1 MTITGKKRKRV
12 IAAFFFAL
20 LVVQDFYPAAAY
32 ALTSGPSQPEMQKF
46 SPAGADN
53 LVDLFTGRFKYD
65 IPLMEVGGYPL
76 NLTYHSGEGIED
88 EASWVGVGW
97 SLNPGAVNR
106 NMRGIPDDFTGD
118 DATNDPQDVIQT
130 VQHRKE
136 MDRVGGKLK
145 LKGALLGWTFGDPS
159 LGLEVYKDNYY
170 GIGAALS
177 ASLDFSIAQA
187 GSTALTAG
195 LQMTTDNRNGVTVE
209 PSLSLSDNYDIGKEN
224 NNTTLTGSL
233 TYNTRSGLE
242 SVNLGSS
249 FNSSKQMYNVDASDA
264 GKVSGTFNIGSWT
277 NDYSHTYVP
286 FLGSNSSVSS
296 TTFSFDVGPQAGI
309 LYAGIGG
316 EGYVTKETNTEPQST
331 IPAYGYM
338 HYSSG
343 TRNQS
348 AMLDFNREKDGPYID
363 NAPAIPIPVATEDY
377 FEATSQTGAEQF
389 RPVYNGNYIVWD
401 RTFSKKTTSFTGG
414 LTFGGGDIF
423 IAGAQLSMTNGD
435 AVTQKWS
442 TGNYLSFVN
451 PSSPSPDPNVENVYF
466 KRAGEQT
473 LLDKNYYDAMW
484 DATTQKVAVTA
495 GGAGVFADNVF
506 KSFNGVTPIPVIPI
520 IRQTRDIR
528 STNFSFLTAAQATLY
543 GLDKTIAGFPR
554 VDVDQ
559 LTTNRVGMV
568 HKPHHISEITVTE
581 KDGKRRVYGIP
592 VYSTDREEVSMNVN
606 GPAPSKV
613 VTSPFQI
620 ARRNG
625 LVAYTNGQDNTA
637 NNGQGRD
644 NIYTRKIIPPYA
656 TAYLLTGILSPD
668 YVDRT
673 GDGITDDDRGTA
685 IKFSYQRTTNNYH
698 WRAPYDAGMANY
710 SEGFQSDQ
718 GDDKGNYVFG
728 TKELWYLNTV
738 TSKTEV
744 AVFYLNPSTAPRQ
757 DGLGVLGENGGQ
769 NTGDVV
775 QELDSIRLFST
786 ADLAKNGVNAVPIKV
801 AHFQYDYSLVP
812 GVPNNSTGGGKLT
825 LRKLWFTFGNSS
837 RGQTNPYQ
845 FSYDMRLIA
854 SIPGLPSN
862 PNQSSQEKNDQYT
875 QRQTDRWGTYRQ
887 SWFTTPSQVFNNSE
901 FPYSIQTSTQDTYDQ
916 RLLADRFASKWQLN
930 SINTP
935 TGGIITVNYESDD
948 YSYVQDQKAM
958 MMCQVAGVGS
968 TGSAS
973 GLPGASLIYVHV
985 PVAVTSSN
993 AFVTTYL
1000 TQSNGVPFDNFS
1012 YKMNVDLDGKGH
1024 NEYVYGYAGVPSN
1037 PTCVE
1042 GKLSDGATPDP
1053 YTWGIPVVFQSG
1065 VNPIALQSWQLIQTD
1080 LPQFAYP
1087 NYDNSNATGLLGNV
1101 AAAVRS
1107 IVQAFVNLRELFLS
1121 FNTIAKNSGYANT
1134 VDLSHSLVRLNY
1146 PVGLPNGINPSHMT
1160 YGKLGGGARV
1170 QSIELNDGWNGMS
1183 GAGKT
1188 VAYGITYD
1196 YTTVDD
1202 QGNKISSGVA
1212 SYEPEI
1218 GNEEN
1223 PFHQPVDYTQRVTW
1237 GSDRY
1242 HFMEKPFGES
1252 YFPAASVGYSQVTA
1266 TPYGV
1271 EVGVNN
1277 QHVGTPQTS
1286 TGYTVSQFYTAKD
1299 FPTQVDYI
1307 PLEQD
1312 TYDYDLTLLLFA
1324 ARYTNRVVTTQGFK
1338 VILNDMHGK
1347 QKAVETYDSN
1357 GSLISSVEYFYNVN
1371 DPNVQQKTLNNTVPA
1386 MDVNGNIQPALIGTD
1401 PELITDLRES
1411 SSSTTGH
1418 SVGVYPGG
1426 TEFFLPFPFAGFNYN
1441 ENGSNR
1447 GFNSASTIKII
1458 RQYGLVQE
1466 VRTMQN
1472 GSTLTADN
1480 LLWDG
1485 QTGDVLLTRHQN
1497 EFNDYTYTL
1506 NYPAFRA
1513 YDGMSSAYQTTGTI
1527 FSGFRSDVNGVV
1539 TASNTVSNGTL
1550 SNTGTYTGYLS
1561 PGDEL
1566 VGIDPGVNVHGWIIQ
1581 PGDGTS
1587 RFIDA
1592 TGNFINFGTPGSFM
1606 VVRPGRRNV
1615 LDASAGS
1622 VVTMVNPLI
1631 QGPNGYIL
1639 QAGVDEKVL
1648 DAKAVSYKDEWGLPV
1663 PDYLSA
1669 TQTGSPTVTPP
1680 TSCSTI
1686 ANAVHVNSVSP
1697 DEYVPPRTCP
1707 LDLIVSTVSTGA
1719 NSCGLP
1725 QTLFEA
1731 TAARGGVGVTAP
1743 VTRSYIDFGPAP
1755 LVNLPPGAIVSSVTL
1770 TLTAA
1775 SDINTTINN
1784 TYGTGNAAWLRRVTQ
1799 QLPCTSVAWA
1809 AQPTTTANYEVG
1821 LVQSTS
1827 TNQNYANIDI
1837 TQMYNDWLA
1846 QRDNPDFGI
1855 MIMLQTELTGLP
1867 IGMIFDGP
1875 SGGTPP
1881 LITVNY
1887 YIPGQ
1892 CTDPVNY
1899 LFNPYYNDVKGNWRP
1914 YYSYAYQVNRV
1925 QAPANNS
1932 QNGGTDIRH
1941 SGYYSSYTPFWMNT
1955 NYSGTRTPA
1964 STNPTLLPIAPVPG
1978 LPGSVAD
1985 LRWVWGTQS
1994 IYYDEKGNEIESVD
2008 ALGRYSAVLFG
2019 YQQSLATGV
2028 ARNARHNEIAFD
2040 GFEDYYFSLPTTTT
2054 GVPCPLNR
2062 HFNLGL
2068 TLQGT
2073 SYCDGTGAN
2082 CIVSYP
2088 APTHTGNYSLQLGG
2102 GTFTISAQG
2111 GSPSPPSKWVGYD
2124 ANGHAIL
2131 LANELAKGFSP
2142 ILGQPYLLSFWVY
2155 DGDLQHNVINGLT
2168 MTVNNANVDLT
2179 KAVPLVE
2186 GWKQVNYQFTAGS
2199 NFTMQLQGGGNIY
2212 IDDLRVLPF
2221 NGEMKTFVYDDQ
2233 SLRLMGQLDENNFG
2247 ILYEYDEEGT
2257 PIRIKKET
2265 ERGMMTV
2272 KESRQSFR
2280 TQN

>member
-1 MTITGKKRKRV
+1 MTGRNRKKV
-12 IAAFFFAL
+12 IAAFFFSL

-53 LVDLFTGRFKYD
+53 MVDLFTGRFKYD
-65 IPLMEVGGYPL
+65 IPLMDVGGYPL

-118 DATNDPQDVIQT
+118 NALKDPADVIQT

-145 LKGALLGWTFGDPS
+145 VKGALLGWTFGSPS

-177 ASLDFSIAQA
+177 ASLDYSIAQA

-195 LQMTTDNRNGVTVE
+195 LDMTTDSRNGVTVE
-209 PSLSLSDNYDIGKEN
+209 PSLSLEDKYDIEKEN
-224 NNTTLTGSL
+224 NNLTLSGSFS
-233 TYNTRSGLE
+233 YNTRSGLE
-242 SVNLGSS
+242 SVNLGTS
-249 FNSSKQMYNVDASDA
+249 FNSSKQLHNVDASDA
-264 GKVSGTFNIGSWT
+264 GKVSGKFYVDSWT

-286 FLGSNSSVSS
+286 FLGSNSTVAS
-296 TTFSFDVGPQAGI
+296 TTFSFDIGPQAGI
-309 LYAGIGG
+309 VYGGIGG
-316 EGYVTKETNTEPQST
+316 EGYITKETNTEPQST
-331 IPAYGYM
+331 IPAYGYL
-338 HYSSG
+338 HYTSG
-343 TRNQS
+343 IKNKG

-363 NAPAIPIPVATEDY
+363 NAPAIPVPVATQDY

-389 RPVYNGNYIVWD
+389 RPFYNGNYIVWD
-401 RTFSKKTTSFTGG
+401 RPFSKKTNSFAAG
-414 LTFGGGDIF
+414 LTIGGGDIF
-423 IAGAQLSMTNGD
+423 ITGGQLSMTNGD
-435 AVTQKWS
+435 AITQKWS
-442 TGNYLSFVN
+442 TGNYIPFVN

-466 KRAGEQT
+466 KRVGEQT
-473 LLDKNYYDAMW
+473 LLDKHYYDAMW
-484 DATTQKVAVTA
+484 DATTQKVAVFSSA
-495 GGAGVFADNVF
+495 IGAQTNNVF
-506 KSFNGVTPIPVIPI
+506 KSFNGVTPVPVVPI
-520 IRQTRDIR
+520 IRQTRDMR
-528 STNFSFLTAAQATLY
+528 STNFSFLTAAQATQY
-543 GLDKTIAGFPR
+543 GLDKTIAGLPR
-554 VDVDQ
+554 VDINQ
-559 LTTNRVGMV
+559 LVTNPVGMV

-592 VYSTDREEVSMNVN
+592 VYSTDREEVSMSVN
-606 GPAPSKV
+606 GPVPSKV
-613 VTSPFQI
+613 TTSPFQI

-625 LVAYTNGQDNTA
+625 LVTYTNGQDNTA
-637 NNGQGRD
+637 NNVQGRD

-656 TAYLLTGILSPD
+656 TGYLLTGILSPD

-673 GDGITDDDRGTA
+673 GDGITDDDLGTA
-685 IKFSYQRTTNNYH
+685 IKFSYQRTTDHYH

-718 GDDKGNYVFG
+718 GDDKGNYIFG
-728 TKELWYLNTV
+728 TKELWYLNSV

-744 AVFYLNPSTAPRQ
+744 AVFYVNPSSAPRQ

-769 NTGDVV
+769 NSGDVV

-801 AHFQYDYSLVP
+801 VHFQYDYSLVP
-812 GVPNNSTGGGKLT
+812 GVPNNSSGGGKLT
-825 LRKLWFTFGNSS
+825 LRKVWFTFGNSS

-845 FSYDMRLIA
+845 FSYDMRLIS

-862 PNQSSQEKNDQYT
+862 ANQSSQEKNDQYT

-887 SWFTTPSQVFNNSE
+887 SYFTTPSQVFNNSE
-901 FPYSIQTSTQDTYDQ
+901 FPYSIQTSAQDTYDQ

-930 SINTP
+930 SIATP

-968 TGSAS
+968 TGNAS

-985 PVAVTSSN
+985 PVAVTSSD
-993 AFVTTYL
+993 AFVKTYL
-1000 TQSNGVPFDNFS
+1000 TQSNGVTFDNFY
-1012 YKMNVDLDGKGH
+1012 YKMNVDLDAKGH
-1024 NEYVYGYAGVPSN
+1024 NEYVLGYAGVPSS

-1042 GKLSDGATPDP
+1042 GKLSDGSTPDP
-1053 YTWGIPVVFQSG
+1053 YTWGIPVIQQNG

-1087 NYDNSNATGLLGNV
+1087 NYDNSSASGLLGDV

-1107 IVQAFVNLRELFLS
+1107 IVQAFINLRELFLS

-1170 QSIELNDGWNGMS
+1170 QSIELNDNWKGMS

-1188 VAYGITYD
+1188 VAYGIQFD
-1196 YTTVDD
+1196 YTTSDD

-1223 PFHQPVDYTQRVTW
+1223 PFRQPVDYTQRVTW

-1271 EVGVNN
+1271 EVDDNN
-1277 QHVGTPQTS
+1277 QHVGTPQTG
-1286 TGYTVSQFYTAKD
+1286 TGYSVSQFYTAKD
-1299 FPTQVDYI
+1299 FPTQADFI

-1324 ARYTNRVVTTQGFK
+1324 ARYTNRVATTQGFK
-1338 VILNDMHGK
+1338 IVLNDMHGK
-1347 QKAVETYDSN
+1347 QKAVKTYDNS
-1357 GSLISSVEYFYNVN
+1357 GSLIASVEYFYNVS

-1386 MDVNGNIQPALIGTD
+1386 MDANGNIQTALIGTD
-1401 PELITDLRES
+1401 PELVTDLRES

-1426 TEFFLPFPFAGFNYN
+1426 TVFFLPFPFAGFNYN
-1441 ENGSNR
+1441 ENGSTR

-1458 RQYGLVQE
+1458 RQYGLLQE

-1485 QTGDVLLTRHQN
+1485 QTGDVLLTRNQN

-1513 YDGMSSAYQTTGTI
+1513 YDGMSSAYQNTGTI
-1527 FSGFRSDVNGVV
+1527 FSGFSSDVNGVV
-1539 TASNTVSNGTL
+1539 TASNTVSNGVS
-1550 SNTGTYTGYLS
+1550 SNTGTYTAYLS

-1566 VGIDPGVNVHGWIIQ
+1566 VDIDAGTNVHGWIIQ
-1581 PGDGTS
+1581 PGDGTA

-1592 TGNFINFGTPGSFM
+1592 TGNFINVSTPGMFM

-1622 VVTMVNPLI
+1622 VITMVNPLI

-1639 QAGVDEKVL
+1639 QAGVEEKVL
-1648 DAKAVSYKDEWGLPV
+1648 DAKAASYKDEWGLPV
-1663 PDYLSA
+1663 PDYVSA
-1669 TQTGSPTVTPP
+1669 TQYGNATDNPP
-1680 TSCSTI
+1680 TQGTVEAASVSSNLSI
-1686 ANAVHVNSVSP
+1686 ANSGFMDYYVNSSGAAA
-1697 DEYVPPRTCP
+1697 TCEMN
-1707 LDLIVSTVSTGA
+1707 V
-1719 NSCGLP
+1719 
-1725 QTLFEA
+1725 FEA
-1731 TAARGGVGVTAP
+1731 QVTIGALHSSVPTRG
-1743 VTRSYIDFGPAP
+1743 YLDFGGYP
-1755 LVNLPPGAIVSSVTL
+1755 LVNLPARAIVSQVTL
-1770 TLTAA
+1770 QLTAA
-1775 SDINTTINN
+1775 ADQV
-1784 TYGTGNAAWLRRVTQ
+1784 GNPTFGQVNSSVLRRVTQ
-1799 QLPCTSVAWA
+1799 WDPCNSGIVWT
-1809 AQPTTTANYEVG
+1809 AQPLSTTTNQ
-1821 LVQSTS
+1821 VQVSQS
-1827 TNQNYANIDI
+1827 SSSAQNYTLDI
-1837 TQMYNDWLA
+1837 TGMYNDWVT
-1846 QRDNPDFGI
+1846 QQVRDNQDFAL
-1855 MIMLQTELTGLP
+1855 MLMMGDEQIPLAES
-1867 IGMIFDGP
+1867 MIFDGAAP
-1875 SGGTPP
+1875 GTATGVPP
-1881 LITVNY
+1881 LLTVYY
-1887 YIPGQ
+1887 YIPGV

-1899 LFNPYYNDVKGNWRP
+1899 LFNPYYNGVKGNWRP

-1925 QAPANNS
+1925 QTPANNS

-1955 NYSGTRTPA
+1955 SYSGTRNPA
-1964 STNPTLLPIAPVPG
+1964 SVSPTLLSIAPVPSS
-1978 LPGSVAD
+1978 PGSVAD
-1985 LRWVWGTQS
+1985 PRWVWGTQS

-2028 ARNARHNEIAFD
+2028 ARNARHNEIAVD
-2040 GFEDYYFSLPTTTT
+2040 GFEDYYFSLPTT
-2054 GVPCPLNR
+2054 GVPCPLGR
-2062 HFNLGL
+2062 HFDLGL
-2068 TLQGT
+2068 TLQGA
-2073 SYCDGTGAN
+2073 SYCDGSGLN
-2082 CIVSYP
+2082 CIMSYP
-2088 APTHTGNYSLQLGG
+2088 APAHTGNYSLHLGG
-2102 GTFTISAQG
+2102 TLTVSAQG
-2111 GSPSPPSKWVGYD
+2111 GSAMPPSKWVGYD

-2131 LANELAKGFSP
+2131 LANELAKGFGP

-2168 MTVNNANVDLT
+2168 VTVNNANVDLT
-2179 KAVPLVE
+2179 RPAPLVE
-2186 GWKQVNYQFTAGS
+2186 GWKQVNYQFKAGS
-2199 NFTMQLQGGGNIY
+2199 NFSMQLRGGGNIY
-2212 IDDLRVLPF
+2212 IDDMRVLPF

-2247 ILYEYDEEGT
+2247 ILYEYDEEGA
-2257 PIRIKKET
+2257 PIRVKKET

-2272 KESRQSFR
+2272 KENRQSFR
-2280 TQN
+2280 KQ